1 MGQKV
6 NPIGIRL
13 GITRDWTSRWYA
25 GRKQI
30 PLHLYT
36 DYRVREFLKHKL
48 KDASVSR
55 ILIERAAKKVNITI
69 QTARPGIVIGKKGED
84 IEKLRQETA
93 ALLGMV
99 VTDVRLNIAEI
110 RKPELDSQLVADS
123 VAQQI
128 EKRVMFRRAMK
139 RAVMS
144 TMRSGAL
151 GVKVRVSGRLNGS
164 EIARTEWY
172 REGRIP
178 LHTFRADIDYGLS
191 EARTTYGVIGAK
203 VWIFR
208 GEVLER
214 PKVEAIVEAD
224 AAAAAAAGAA
234 VPPTTPAPPAAPEA
248 AAQA

>member
-25 GRKQI
+25 GKKQF
-30 PLHLYT
+30 PLHIAT
-36 DYRVREFLKHKL
+36 DFRVREFLKRKL
-48 KDASVSR
+48 KEASVSR
-55 ILIERAAKKVNITI
+55 VLIERAAQKVNITI

-93 ALLGMV
+93 ALLGMPV
-99 VTDVRLNIAEI
+99 IDVRLNIAEI
-110 RKPELDSQLVADS
+110 RKPELDSQLVADAI
-123 VAQQI
+123 AQQI

-151 GVKVRVSGRLNGS
+151 GVKVRVSGRLNGG

-191 EARTTYGVIGAK
+191 EAQPTYGVIGVK
-203 VWIFR
+203 VWIFK
-208 GEVLER
+208 GEVFDKTELA
-214 PKVEAIVEAD
+214 PAVTEAEAVP
-224 AAAAAAAGAA
+224 AAAAAA
-234 VPPTTPAPPAAPEA
+234 TPVPPAAPA
-248 AAQA
+248 APDAPAQA

>member
-25 GRKQI
+25 GKKQF
-30 PLHLYT
+30 PLHIAT
-36 DYRVREFLKHKL
+36 DFRVREFLKHKL

-55 ILIERAAKKVNITI
+55 VLIERAAQKVNITI

-84 IEKLRQETA
+84 IDKLRQETA
-93 ALLGMV
+93 ALLGMPV
-99 VTDVRLNIAEI
+99 IDVRLNIAEI

-123 VAQQI
+123 IAQQI

-151 GVKVRVSGRLNGS
+151 GVKVRVSGRLNGG

-191 EARTTYGVIGAK
+191 EAQTTYGVIGVK
-203 VWIFR
+203 VWIFK
-208 GEVLER
+208 GEVFDKTELAAAVTE
-214 PKVEAIVEAD
+214 VEAAAV
-224 AAAAAAAGAA
+224 AAAPA
-234 VPPTTPAPPAAPEA
+234 TPVPPAAPA
-248 AAQA
+248 APDAPAQA